1 MNYLEFINKKS
12 EFKKMNGIEIDIND
26 LNPVLFDYQKAIVKK
41 ALKTKRF
48 CLFEA
53 CGMGKTLQQLE
64 WAHQVATFTNKP
76 VLIVAPLGVTAQT
89 AYEEAPLLGY
99 EVKVLRDSFTIDKGL
114 YITNYEQLENID
126 TSVLSGVVLDESS
139 ILKNFTGKT
148 RVRLSKAFENT
159 EYKLCCTATPAPN
172 DLMELLNHADFLGIM
187 STAQALANYF
197 INDMK
202 TGSYRLKGHA
212 TKDFYRWCCT
222 WSVNIESPKDLGFEA
237 KYYVLPELIEANVI
251 IDIDVIDDSFE
262 HGLFREVG
270 TSATAFHKEKNRTAD
285 IRAKNCA
292 EIAKRDSE
300 QYLIWC
306 DTNLE
311 ADLLKKYIPEA
322 VEVRGSDSSQRKEQ
336 CALDFKQ
343 GITRVL
349 ISKPKIFGYGMN
361 FQKCH
366 NVIFCGLTYSYENYH
381 QALRRIYRFGQ
392 KHTVYSYIVLGTTE
406 MHILETVNKKKEL
419 QYNLKNQMDLSVQEI
434 QLLNFEEREVKSN
447 LIQNTIELPNFI

>member
-222 WSVNIESPKDLGFEA
+222 WSVNIESRVRSGFEA
-237 KYYVLPELIEANVI
+237 KY
-251 IDIDVIDDSFE
+251 
-262 HGLFREVG
+262 
-270 TSATAFHKEKNRTAD
+270 
-285 IRAKNCA
+285 
-292 EIAKRDSE
+292 
-300 QYLIWC
+300 
-306 DTNLE
+306 
-311 ADLLKKYIPEA
+311 
-322 VEVRGSDSSQRKEQ
+322 
-336 CALDFKQ
+336 
-343 GITRVL
+343 
-349 ISKPKIFGYGMN
+349 
-361 FQKCH
+361 
-366 NVIFCGLTYSYENYH
+366 
-381 QALRRIYRFGQ
+381 
-392 KHTVYSYIVLGTTE
+392 
-406 MHILETVNKKKEL
+406 
-419 QYNLKNQMDLSVQEI
+419 
-434 QLLNFEEREVKSN
+434 
-447 LIQNTIELPNFI
+447 